1 MIRRYDL
8 RRSDN
13 FPFVGRKSYRCTGD
27 GYLNISTGFPV
38 TSAIITWSSVP
49 IFNYNDEFSSS
60 SLSSSSIDSS
70 SSSSSSSSS
79 KEYSSSS
86 SSSSSF
92 QAGNFTFYAT
102 DIDTNTIAINV
113 VNCSIAGTFDFW
125 VLDENQIDSLQVSV
139 VGGVISGTF
148 GFWAVDGDSNTIH
161 ITVIDGVVTLGEYSS
176 SSSNSLDSSSSSS
189 SSSMD
194 SSSSK
199 SSSSSSS
206 LDSSS
211 SSSSNSSFSSSSSS
225 LDSSSSSSSEEYS
238 SSSNSSSSS
247 SNAWPG
253 PFENPRIYISEYTS
267 TGFIVKYE
275 NIPEEIG
282 YFEFSYMAF

>member
-13 FPFVGRKSYRCTGD
+13 FPFVGRKSYRCSGD

-38 TSAIITWSSVP
+38 TSATITWSSVP
-49 IFNYNDEFSSS
+49 VFNYDDEFSSS
-60 SLSSSSIDSS
+60 SSSSLSSDSIDSS
-70 SSSSSSSSS
+70 SSSSSGSSSS
-79 KEYSSSS
+79 T
-86 SSSSSF
+86 SSSSF
-92 QAGNFTFYAT
+92 
-102 DIDTNTIAINV
+102 
-113 VNCSIAGTFDFW
+113 
-125 VLDENQIDSLQVSV
+125 
-139 VGGVISGTF
+139 
-148 GFWAVDGDSNTIH
+148 
-161 ITVIDGVVTLGEYSS
+161 S
-176 SSSNSLDSSSSSS
+176 SSSN
-189 SSSMD
+189 
-194 SSSSK
+194 

-206 LDSSS
+206 LDSNSS
-211 SSSSNSSFSSSSSS
+211 DSSNSSFSSSSSS

>member
-13 FPFVGRKSYRCTGD
+13 FPFVGRKSYRCSGD

-38 TSAIITWSSVP
+38 TSATITWSSVP
-49 IFNYNDEFSSS
+49 VFNYDDEFSSS
-60 SLSSSSIDSS
+60 SSSSLSSDSIDSS
-70 SSSSSSSSS
+70 SSSSSGSSSS
-79 KEYSSSS
+79 T
-86 SSSSSF
+86 SSSSF
-92 QAGNFTFYAT
+92 
-102 DIDTNTIAINV
+102 
-113 VNCSIAGTFDFW
+113 
-125 VLDENQIDSLQVSV
+125 
-139 VGGVISGTF
+139 
-148 GFWAVDGDSNTIH
+148 
-161 ITVIDGVVTLGEYSS
+161 S
-176 SSSNSLDSSSSSS
+176 SSSN
-189 SSSMD
+189 
-194 SSSSK
+194 

-211 SSSSNSSFSSSSSS
+211 SSSSSSLDSNSSDSSNSSFSSSSSS